1 MSQNLWIFLSLI
13 LFLIVAFEM
22 YHSLR
27 RSETTNRLIH
37 TYIDDLEDEQLFDEI
52 YEYCQKDFKLR
63 RIMQKYKATKEDIK
77 ALHKKLMTW
86 GNIKKG
92 RRFVPITSFF
102 YVYSLNYLFEHRDD
116 DDKKVT
122 MRMLNFFHI

>member
-1 MSQNLWIFLSLI
+1 MSQNLWILLSLV
-13 LFLIVAFEM
+13 LFLIVALEM
-22 YHSLR
+22 YHSLK
-27 RSETTNRLIH
+27 RSETTNRLIR
-37 TYIDDLEDEQLFDEI
+37 TYIDDLGNERLFDEI
-52 YEYCQKDFKLR
+52 YDYCQKDFKLK
-63 RIMQKYKATKEDIK
+63 RIMKKHGATKEDIK
-77 ALHKKLMTW
+77 FLHKKLLTW

-102 YVYSLNYLFEHRDD
+102 YAYSLNYLLEHRED

>member
-1 MSQNLWIFLSLI
+1 MSQNLWIAISLV
-13 LFLIVAFEM
+13 LFVIVAMEM
-22 YHSLR
+22 YHSLK
-27 RSETTNRLIH
+27 RSETTNRLIC
-37 TYIDDLEDEQLFDEI
+37 TYIDDLGNEKLFDEI
-52 YEYCQKDFKLR
+52 YDYCQRDFKLR
-63 RIMQKYKATKEDIK
+63 RIMKKHAATKEDIK
-77 ALHKKLMTW
+77 ELHKKLMTW

-102 YVYSLNYLFEHRDD
+102 YAYSLNYLFEHRNE

>member
-1 MSQNLWIFLSLI
+1 MQQTIWIALSLV
-13 LFLIVAFEM
+13 LFVIVALEM
-22 YHSLR
+22 YHSLK
-27 RSETTNRLIH
+27 RSETTNRLINK
-37 TYIDDLEDEQLFDEI
+37 YIDDLENEHLFDEI

-63 RIMQKYKATKEDIK
+63 RIMRKHAATKEDIK
-77 ALHKKLMTW
+77 SLHKKLMTW

-102 YVYSLNYLFEHRDD
+102 YAYSLNYLFEHRDD
-116 DDKKVT
+116 ADKKVT

>member
-1 MSQNLWIFLSLI
+1 MSQNIWIFLSLV
-13 LFLIVAFEM
+13 LFLVVAMEM
-22 YHSLR
+22 YHSLK
-27 RSETTNRLIH
+27 RSETTNRLIN
-37 TYIDDLEDEQLFDEI
+37 TYINDLENEQLFDEI

-63 RIMQKYKATKEDIK
+63 RIMAKHSATKEDIR
-77 ALHKKLMTW
+77 ALHKKLLAW
-86 GNIKKG
+86 GSIKKG

-102 YVYSLNYLFEHRDD
+102 YAYSLNYLFEHRDD

>member
-1 MSQNLWIFLSLI
+1 MSQNLWIFLSLS

-37 TYIDDLEDEQLFDEI
+37 TYIDDLENEQLFDEI

-63 RIMQKYKATKEDIK
+63 RIMQKHKATKEDIK

>member
-1 MSQNLWIFLSLI
+1 MSQGIWIFIGAVLFVIVSL
-13 LFLIVAFEM
+13 EM
-22 YHSLR
+22 YHSLK
-27 RSETTNRLIH
+27 RSETTNRLIN
-37 TYIDDLEDEQLFDEI
+37 TYINDLENEKLFDEI
-52 YEYCQKDFKLR
+52 YDYCQRDFKLR
-63 RIMQKYKATKEDIK
+63 RIMKKHAATKEDIK
-77 ALHKKLMTW
+77 FLHKKLMTW

-116 DDKKVT
+116 EDKKVT

>member
-1 MSQNLWIFLSLI
+1 MQQTIWIALSLV
-13 LFLIVAFEM
+13 LFVIVALEM
-22 YHSLR
+22 YHSLK
-27 RSETTNRLIH
+27 RSGTTNRLINK
-37 TYIDDLEDEQLFDEI
+37 YIDDLENEQLFDEI

-63 RIMQKYKATKEDIK
+63 RIMRKHAATKEDIK
-77 ALHKKLMTW
+77 SLHKKLMTW

-102 YVYSLNYLFEHRDD
+102 YAYSLNYLFEHRDD

-122 MRMLNFFHI
+122 TRMLNFFHI

>member
-1 MSQNLWIFLSLI
+1 MQQTIWIALSLI
-13 LFLIVAFEM
+13 LFVIVALEM
-22 YHSLR
+22 YHSLK
-27 RSETTNRLIH
+27 RSETTNRLINK
-37 TYIDDLEDEQLFDEI
+37 YIDDLENEQLFDEI

-63 RIMQKYKATKEDIK
+63 RIMRKHAATKEDIK
-77 ALHKKLMTW
+77 SLHKKLMTW

-102 YVYSLNYLFEHRDD
+102 YAYSLNYLFEHRDD

>member
-1 MSQNLWIFLSLI
+1 MSQNLWILLSLV
-13 LFLIVAFEM
+13 LFLIVALEM
-22 YHSLR
+22 YHSLK
-27 RSETTNRLIH
+27 RSETTNRLIR
-37 TYIDDLEDEQLFDEI
+37 TYIDDLGNERLFDEI
-52 YEYCQKDFKLR
+52 YDYCQKDFKLK
-63 RIMQKYKATKEDIK
+63 RIMKKHGATKEDIK
-77 ALHKKLMTW
+77 FLHKKLLTW

-102 YVYSLNYLFEHRDD
+102 YAYSLDYLLEHRED

>member
-1 MSQNLWIFLSLI
+1 MSQNIWIILSLL
-13 LFLIVAFEM
+13 LFIIVAMEM
-22 YHSLR
+22 YHSLK

-37 TYIDDLEDEQLFDEI
+37 TYIDNLENEKLFDEI
-52 YEYCQKDFKLR
+52 YDYCQKDFKLK
-63 RIMQKYKATKEDIK
+63 RIMKKHGATKEDIK
-77 ALHKKLMTW
+77 ALHRKLLTW

-102 YVYSLNYLFEHRDD
+102 YAYSLNYLFEHRND